1 MDYFDGV
8 AAKLVSLA
16 PGERLIGR
24 VRLQKIA
31 YLLNA
36 LGLETGLS
44 FSYYHYGPFS
54 RDLDQG
60 TDDAKSFG
68 WIDEERE
75 NRLSD
80 GASYSVF
87 ILKPKAADAPDLDLG
102 EMGEAGARA
111 LVEKFAG
118 VSATI
123 LELAATAHW
132 LSEVEKVDNWREE
145 IALRKGVKTQ
155 SGRLEQAEALLRE
168 CGLPP
173 GVAA

>member
-8 AAKLVSLA
+8 AAKLVALA
-16 PGERLIGR
+16 PNQKLIGR
-24 VRLQKIA
+24 VRLQKVA
-31 YLLNA
+31 YLLDA
-36 LGLETGLS
+36 LGLKTGLS

-60 TDDAKSFG
+60 TDDARSLG
-68 WIDEERE
+68 WISEVKESRVG
-75 NRLSD
+75 D
-80 GASYSVF
+80 GATYSVF
-87 ILKPKAADAPDLDLG
+87 SLEPKAENAPDLDLG
-102 EMGEAGARA
+102 EMGEARARE

-132 LSEVEKVDNWREE
+132 LSEVEKVANWRDE
-145 IALRKGVKTQ
+145 IVLRKGIKTQ
-155 SGRLEQAEALLRE
+155 SGRLDQAIFLLGE

-173 GVAA
+173 GVAV